1 MRDDW
6 RKAAPTSEGIERGGM
21 EKPDREDENYWLPSS
36 PSVSDSD
43 DGREGDYWLPSSS
56 GASVNGSAPVSHG
69 KVDSA
74 PESRGKVSTT
84 PGNLGSGSQEKQTQ
98 GRIGRLVPTTE
109 VGMKIW
115 WKCNLC
121 RFVVHDSSTANT
133 RSTAH
138 IKKRQRHLKNV
149 HGFIVIPKLSKTGL
163 ATSERIKHTMD
174 QSFNDRWVR
183 MWGKYA
189 TNRWKGAHHIR
200 CEVSRAD
207 PAGVK
212 WHKCQDC
219 GLEIRRG
226 HLPVSV
232 CYKDTRGGAQTLSQ
246 RARKEQW
253 AKWRQEESAV
263 IRSARKA
270 RLEPPMNLA
279 ASLKIARG
287 ARRKKLDDKRREL
300 KDTLERH
307 VARRGKRANE

>member
-1 MRDDW
+1 MREPIILCLQHGHYTLLQAEGEANGARQKMRDDW

-36 PSVSDSD
+36 PSVSDRD

-133 RSTAH
+133 SCEC
-138 IKKRQRHLKNV
+138 V
-149 HGFIVIPKLSKTGL
+149 GGSFI
-163 ATSERIKHTMD
+163 
-174 QSFNDRWVR
+174 
-183 MWGKYA
+183 
-189 TNRWKGAHHIR
+189 
-200 CEVSRAD
+200 
-207 PAGVK
+207 
-212 WHKCQDC
+212 
-219 GLEIRRG
+219 
-226 HLPVSV
+226 
-232 CYKDTRGGAQTLSQ
+232 
-246 RARKEQW
+246 
-253 AKWRQEESAV
+253 
-263 IRSARKA
+263 
-270 RLEPPMNLA
+270 
-279 ASLKIARG
+279 
-287 ARRKKLDDKRREL
+287 
-300 KDTLERH
+300 
-307 VARRGKRANE
+307 